1 MNTVA
6 LSAILARAN
15 ACPPIHFRNQF
26 FDVKKHVLDR
36 FGTKTDVIHWQTIE
50 KRCWGEWYQ
59 GGCHADCQKCGGT
72 GWYLRKTVSLEVWK
86 FGRFTFHRPLRSI
99 PWSEWEA
106 MNRNPDIVGVKQYRS
121 IRYAKMCCGAL
132 FVLFCPWLM
141 KWDLFADHR
150 KDATKILRLVGTVG
164 LPSKSLWL
172 TEPIDSNQIPF

>member
-59 GGCHADCQKCGGT
+59 GGRRLPEVRWNGLVFAEDGFVGSVEIRPVYLSSSTAVDSVVGMGGDESQS
-72 GWYLRKTVSLEVWK
+72 GYRWREAVSK
-86 FGRFTFHRPLRSI
+86 H
-99 PWSEWEA
+99 
-106 MNRNPDIVGVKQYRS
+106 
-121 IRYAKMCCGAL
+121 
-132 FVLFCPWLM
+132 
-141 KWDLFADHR
+141 
-150 KDATKILRLVGTVG
+150 
-164 LPSKSLWL
+164 
-172 TEPIDSNQIPF
+172 